1 MMILTGTS
9 RKTQEISYNC
19 ELAIAFIFLE
29 QAPTGRSNKFNWKSK
44 AKCKYRCWIIDP
56 QNKLEY
62 VAAKIALRR
71 NNDQHGTLRL

>member
-9 RKTQEISYNC
+9 RKTQEISYNR
-19 ELAIAFIFLE
+19 ELAFIFLE
-29 QAPTGRSNKFNWKSK
+29 QEPTGRSNKFNWKSK

-62 VAAKIALRR
+62 VAAKIALKKE
-71 NNDQHGTLRL
+71 